1 MIKTKITSLV
11 VIGLILG
18 AGLWLYGNID
28 DDVMTTK
35 TDSQTT
41 KTVKQAKTDSQTT
54 KAVKQ
59 AKSLSQQYQYKE
71 AKSVLSGHKGTTVDH
86 LKKSINKQ
94 QSKLVTWDDP
104 TKISHLFYHSLIVDP
119 GKAFSSKQAQGYKD
133 YM

>member
-1 MIKTKITSLV
+1 MSFNIHKNYGGIAVIKTKITSLV

-18 AGLWLYGNID
+18 VGLWLYGNID

-71 AKSVLSGHKGTTVDH
+71 AKSDVIRGT
-86 LKKSINKQ
+86 KEQ
-94 QSKLVTWDDP
+94 Q
-104 TKISHLFYHSLIVDP
+104 LII
-119 GKAFSSKQAQGYKD
+119 
-133 YM
+133 